1 MFLCEKK
8 LNRFSDTGMWRK
20 KPPVLTRGTCIITL
34 RVCFYL
40 LLISPQIF
48 AQITISFPYSRMVLQ
63 RDNSGTTSVFV
74 KGQCPATLERVE
86 ARLVAR
92 TAGQGIT
99 TGWEVI
105 EQTPISGSYSGSL
118 TGSGGW
124 YDLEVR
130 GIANGVP
137 QGLAVLERVGIGE
150 VFLIVG
156 HSNAQGGA
164 SPSVG
169 STDDRVSS
177 IKFPN
182 KQMWNNYDQTAD
194 TTYLP
199 FNFSHLTDTIAPFH
213 TEAWFWGQLGDSL
226 ARRLNV
232 PIHFYGAA
240 FGGSNM
246 LQAYRSAYDIPFE
259 HGFIKYS
266 IRMPYVNIRN
276 ILTRYAPVTGMRGI
290 LSAHGVNDGGS
301 TTSEFKFTSE
311 QVIAKTRQ
319 ESIGTLAWMMAKSAW
334 NNGPYNHILDAQT
347 QLIAEDAQ
355 VYEGPNLNDIGNFG
369 RTDNLHFNQQ
379 GQVMA
384 AQKWADALVGSSF
397 LSTTTRIQNVPQ
409 PVGLPPVSL
418 ISGVWTTP
426 ASWRNSRVPVPATAV
441 FIKQPHTIILNS
453 AQAVKSLHLAG
464 TLQLGANG
472 QLNLTGN

>member
-1 MFLCEKK
+1 MLK
-8 LNRFSDTGMWRK
+8 K
-20 KPPVLTRGTCIITL
+20 KPLVSIWDTKRLIIVFCLGLIFFPT
-34 RVCFYL
+34 YL
-40 LLISPQIF
+40 V
-48 AQITISFPYSRMVLQ
+48 AQITISFPYSRIVFQ
-63 RDNSGTTSVFV
+63 RDNSGNTSVFV
-74 KGQCPATLERVE
+74 KGHCLETLQRVE

-92 TAGQGIT
+92 TTGQGTT
-99 TGWEVI
+99 TGWQVI
-105 EQTPISGSYSGSL
+105 EQTPISGSYSGTL

-130 GIANGVP
+130 GIANGNP
-137 QGLAVLERVGIGE
+137 EGLAVLPRVGIGE

-177 IKFPN
+177 VTFPN
-182 KQMWNNYDQTAD
+182 AQMWDNYDQTAD

-199 FNFSHLTDTIAPFH
+199 FTFSHLTDTIAPFH
-213 TEAWFWGQLGDSL
+213 PVAWFWGQLGDSL

-232 PIHFYGAA
+232 PILFYGAA

-246 LQAYRSAYDIPFE
+246 QQTYKAAYDIPFD

-276 ILTRYAPVTGMRGI
+276 TLIKYAPVTGMRGV

-301 TTSEFKFTSE
+301 STSEFKFNSQ
-311 QVIAKTRQ
+311 QVVAKTRQ
-319 ESIGTLAWMMAKSAW
+319 ESIENLAWMMAKSAW
-334 NNGPYNHILDAQT
+334 RDGSLEHIVEAQT
-347 QLIAEDAQ
+347 QLIAEDSQ
-355 VYEGPNLNDIGNFG
+355 IYEGPHLNDIGNLG
-369 RTDNLHFNQQ
+369 RTDNLHFNEQ

-397 LSTTTRIQNVPQ
+397 LSTTARIPSTPQ
-409 PVGLPPVSL
+409 TAGLPPVSAATGAWGT
-418 ISGVWTTP
+418 SSSWQNSSAP
-426 ASWRNSRVPVPATAV
+426 APAVAV
-441 FIKQPHTIILNS
+441 FIKQPHTITLDGPKT
-453 AQAVKSLHLAG
+453 VKSLHLAG
-464 TLQLGANG
+464 TLQLSANG
-472 QLNLTGN
+472 QLILTGN

>member
-1 MFLCEKK
+1 
-8 LNRFSDTGMWRK
+8 
-20 KPPVLTRGTCIITL
+20 
-34 RVCFYL
+34 
-40 LLISPQIF
+40 
-48 AQITISFPYSRMVLQ
+48 MVLQ
-63 RDNSGTTSVFV
+63 RDNSGNTSVFV
-74 KGQCPATLERVE
+74 KGQCSATLERVE

-92 TAGQGIT
+92 TPGQGTT
-99 TGWEVI
+99 TGWQVI

-130 GIANGVP
+130 GIENGTP
-137 QGLAVLERVGIGE
+137 QGTAVLQRVGIGE

-169 STDDRVSS
+169 SLDDRVSS
-177 IKFPN
+177 VEFPN
-182 KQMWNNYDQTAD
+182 KQMWLDYDRTAD

-199 FNFSHLTDTIAPFH
+199 FNFSHLKDTIAPFH
-213 TEAWFWGQLGDSL
+213 PVAWFWGQLGDSL

-232 PIHFYGAA
+232 PILFYGAA

-246 LQAYRSAYDIPFE
+246 LQTYKAAYDIPFE

-266 IRMPYVNIRN
+266 LRMPYVNISN
-276 ILTRYAPVTGMRGI
+276 TLTRYAPVTGMRGI

-334 NNGPYNHILDAQT
+334 NDGPQNHILDAQT

-355 VYEGPNLNDIGNFG
+355 IYEGPNLNDIGNLG
-369 RTDNLHFNQQ
+369 RTDNLHFNEL
-379 GQVMA
+379 GQIMA

-397 LSTTTRIQNVPQ
+397 LNITTWIQPTPQ
-409 PVGLPPVSL
+409 AAGLPPVSAA
-418 ISGVWTTP
+418 SGVWSTS
-426 ASWRNSRVPVPATAV
+426 ASWRNSSVPAPAAAV
-441 FIKQPHTIILNS
+441 FIKQPHTITLNDPKS
-453 AQAVKSLHLAG
+453 VKSLHLAG

>member
-1 MFLCEKK
+1 M
-8 LNRFSDTGMWRK
+8 R
-20 KPPVLTRGTCIITL
+20 LTC
-34 RVCFYL
+34 
-40 LLISPQIF
+40 
-48 AQITISFPYSRMVLQ
+48 Q
-63 RDNSGTTSVFV
+63 RDNSGNTSVFV
-74 KGQCPATLERVE
+74 KGNCPATLQRVE

-92 TAGQGIT
+92 TTGQGTT
-99 TGWEVI
+99 TGWQVI
-105 EQTPISGSYSGSL
+105 EQTPISGSYSGTL

-130 GIANGVP
+130 GIANGNP
-137 QGLAVLERVGIGE
+137 EGLAVLPRVGIGE

-177 IKFPN
+177 IRFPTA
-182 KQMWNNYDQTAD
+182 QMWNSYDQTAD

-199 FNFSHLTDTIAPFH
+199 FTFSHLTDTIAPFH
-213 TEAWFWGQLGDSL
+213 PVAWFWGQLGDSL

-232 PIHFYGAA
+232 PILFYGAA

-246 LQAYRSAYDIPFE
+246 QQTYKAAYDIPFD

-276 ILTRYAPVTGMRGI
+276 TLIKYAPVTGMRGV

-301 TTSEFKFTSE
+301 STSEFKFNSQ
-311 QVIAKTRQ
+311 QVVAKTRQ
-319 ESIGTLAWMMAKSAW
+319 ESIENLAWMMAKSAW
-334 NNGPYNHILDAQT
+334 RDGPLEYILEAQT
-347 QLIAEDAQ
+347 QLIAEDSQ
-355 VYEGPNLNDIGNFG
+355 IYEGPHLNDIGNLG
-369 RTDNLHFNQQ
+369 RTDNLHFNEQ

-397 LSTTTRIQNVPQ
+397 LSTTTRIPSTPQ
-409 PVGLPPVSL
+409 TAGLPPVSAATGAWGT
-418 ISGVWTTP
+418 SSSWQNSSAP
-426 ASWRNSRVPVPATAV
+426 APAVAV
-441 FIKQPHTIILNS
+441 FIKQPHTITLD
-453 AQAVKSLHLAG
+453 APQTVKSLHLAG
-464 TLQLGANG
+464 TLQLSANG
-472 QLNLTGN
+472 QLILTGN

>member
-1 MFLCEKK
+1 MLK
-8 LNRFSDTGMWRK
+8 K
-20 KPPVLTRGTCIITL
+20 KPLVSIGNTQRIIIVFCLGLIFFPTCL
-34 RVCFYL
+34 V
-40 LLISPQIF
+40 
-48 AQITISFPYSRMVLQ
+48 AQITISFPYSRIVLQ
-63 RDNSGTTSVFV
+63 RDNSGNTSVFV
-74 KGQCPATLERVE
+74 KGNCPATLQRVE

-92 TAGQGIT
+92 TTGQGTT
-99 TGWEVI
+99 TGWQVI
-105 EQTPISGSYSGSL
+105 EQTPISGSYFGTL

-130 GIANGVP
+130 GIENGNP
-137 QGLAVLERVGIGE
+137 QGLAVLPRVGIGE

-182 KQMWNNYDQTAD
+182 AQMWNNYDQTAD

-199 FNFSHLTDTIAPFH
+199 FTFSHLTDTIAPFH
-213 TEAWFWGQLGDSL
+213 SVAWFWGQLGDSL

-232 PIHFYGAA
+232 PILFYGAA

-246 LQAYRSAYDIPFE
+246 EQAYKAAYDIPFD
-259 HGFIKYS
+259 HGFIKYG

-276 ILTRYAPVTGMRGI
+276 TLIKYAPVTGLRGV

-301 TTSEFKFTSE
+301 STSEFKFNSQ
-311 QVIAKTRQ
+311 QVVAKTRQ
-319 ESIGTLAWMMAKSAW
+319 ESIGNLAWMMAKSAW
-334 NNGPYNHILDAQT
+334 RDGPLEHILEAQT
-347 QLIAEDAQ
+347 QLIAEDSQ
-355 VYEGPNLNDIGNFG
+355 IYEGPHLNDISNLG
-369 RTDNLHFNQQ
+369 RTDNLHFNEQ

-397 LSTTTRIQNVPQ
+397 LSTTTRIPGTPQ
-409 PVGLPPVSL
+409 TAGLPHVSAATGAWGT
-418 ISGVWTTP
+418 SS
-426 ASWRNSRVPVPATAV
+426 SWRNSSAPAPAAAV
-441 FIKQPHTIILNS
+441 FIKQPHTITLDGPK
-453 AQAVKSLHLAG
+453 AVKSLHLAG

-472 QLNLTGN
+472 QLILTGN